1 MAAFLALFSSALF
14 GAGDFLGGM
23 ASRRTHVFV
32 VVAASHVV
40 GLTLILAVAPFMA
53 DTVTLRD
60 LGIGAAAGLSGVV
73 GIGCLYHCLGRGPM
87 AAVAPV
93 TAVTNA
99 AVPALWG
106 ICFGERLGV
115 LQVGGVLLG
124 LAAIVLVSRTPGS
137 GTDRTPITA
146 GLLGEALL
154 AGAGFGGFFILM
166 DMTVEAT
173 TPWPLVSARVV
184 SAGLA
189 LALLARIGRSP
200 VPRRDE
206 AGVAIVG
213 AGVLDMTANLAM
225 VVAVHNGLLSLVAVL
240 SSLYPASTVLLARY
254 VLHERMARI
263 QVVGLAVALGAIAAI
278 VTG

>member
-1 MAAFLALFSSALF
+1 MAALLALFSSALF

-32 VVAASHVV
+32 VVAASHVES
-40 GLTLILAVAPFMA
+40 LALILGVTPFMA
-53 DTVTLRD
+53 DAVTLRD

-87 AAVAPV
+87 AAIAPV

-106 ICFGERLGV
+106 VCFGERLGV
-115 LQVGGVLLG
+115 LQMGGVLLG
-124 LAAIVLVSRTPGS
+124 LASIVLVSRTPDS

-166 DMTVEAT
+166 DMTAEAT

-189 LALLARIGRSP
+189 LALLARVGRSP
-200 VPRRDE
+200 IPRRDE
-206 AGVAIVG
+206 AGAAIVG

-225 VVAVHNGLLSLVAVL
+225 VVAVHKGMLSLVAVL

-263 QVVGLAVALGAIAAI
+263 QVVGLVVALGAIAAI

>member
-1 MAAFLALFSSALF
+1 MAALLALVSSALF

-23 ASRRTHVFV
+23 AARRTPVLV

-40 GLTLILAVAPFMA
+40 GLVLILSVAPLMA
-53 DTVTLRD
+53 DALTMRD
-60 LGIGAAAGLSGVV
+60 LVLGAAAGLSGVV

-87 AAVAPV
+87 ASVAPV

-106 ICFGERLGV
+106 VCFGERLGMV
-115 LQVGGVLLG
+115 QVGGVLLG
-124 LAAIVLVSRTPGS
+124 LASIVLVSRTPGS
-137 GTDRTPITA
+137 GSDRSPVTT
-146 GLLGEALL
+146 GLLAEALL

-166 DMTVEAT
+166 DMTAEAT

-189 LALLARIGRSP
+189 LVLLARIGRSP
-200 VPRRDE
+200 IPRRDE
-206 AGVAIVG
+206 ARGAIVG
-213 AGVLDMTANLAM
+213 AGFLDMTANLAM
-225 VVAVHNGLLSLVAVL
+225 VVAVHKGMLSTVAVL

-254 VLHERMARI
+254 VLHERMVRS
-263 QVVGLAVALGAIAAI
+263 QVFGLAVALAAIAAI
-278 VTG
+278 VGG